1 MHSGCRSGTVNS
13 TRCCASASSE
23 GVVLRVADTGVGI
36 AAEHLLV
43 LGEPFNRL
51 SHQRSV
57 IEGTGI
63 GLAVTRGLIELM
75 AGRLEVQS
83 ALGEGST
90 FSVFL
95 PLATDVC
102 LEAVARPNDPDVST
116 VR

>member
-1 MHSGCRSGTVNS
+1 M
-13 TRCCASASSE
+13 
-23 GVVLRVADTGVGI
+23 
-36 AAEHLLV
+36 
-43 LGEPFNRL
+43 
-51 SHQRSV
+51 

-75 AGRLEVQS
+75 VGRLEVQS

-102 LEAVARPNDPDVST
+102 LEAVARPDDPDVST